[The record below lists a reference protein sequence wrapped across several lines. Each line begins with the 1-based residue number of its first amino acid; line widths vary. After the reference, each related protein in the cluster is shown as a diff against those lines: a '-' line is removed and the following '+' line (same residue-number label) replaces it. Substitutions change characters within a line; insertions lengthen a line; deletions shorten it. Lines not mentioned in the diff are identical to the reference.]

1 MATNL
6 TVEAAAGWDWQR
18 APNGSTR
25 TGDNGTRAADACPY
39 LYSSPASMAW
49 HLGRHLAKGGFPR
62 PSVLAGEAKVFQG
75 RGDRLRLDVSEK
87 KSDRATFFRWNSD
100 NTFSEEA

>member
-18 APNGSTR
+18 TDNVSRPPPNLG
-25 TGDNGTRAADACPY
+25 CPY
-39 LYSSPASMAW
+39 LHSSPASMAW

-62 PSVLAGEAKVFQG
+62 PSVQPGGRMVFMS
-75 RGDRLRLDVSEK
+75 RGDRLRLDVAEK